1 MTLYRPLA
9 ATDDASV
16 LRRSLVGL
24 VLVALV
30 GLAAELLVERHWGTP
45 IRLVPWFC
53 LAALG
58 YAALLL
64 LKRPTAATVRRA
76 RLLAGVVVIAAAV
89 GIALHVNENYI
100 AGPLDQ
106 RYELLWQ
113 GMSEPERWWSAF
125 SKAVG
130 PAPTFAPASLALVA
144 LVLLVATQRHP
155 ALQGPLLD

>member
-1 MTLYRPLA
+1 VTRAAPLA
-9 ATDDASV
+9 EADEASV

-24 VLVALV
+24 VLVATV

-53 LAALG
+53 LVVLAYG
-58 YAALLL
+58 ALLL
-64 LKRPTAATVRRA
+64 VRRPTAAAVRRA
-76 RLLAGVVVIAAAV
+76 RVLAGGVMVAAAV
-89 GIALHVNENYI
+89 GIALHINENYV

-106 RYELLWQ
+106 RYELLWE
-113 GMSEPERWWSAF
+113 GMPEAERWWSAF

-130 PAPTFAPASLALVA
+130 PAPTFAPAALALVA

-155 ALQGPLLD
+155 ALRP

>member
-1 MTLYRPLA
+1 MTRDAPLA
-9 ATDDASV
+9 VRDDASV

-24 VLVALV
+24 VLVAIV

-45 IRLVPWFC
+45 VRLVPWFC

-58 YAALLL
+58 YGALVLVR
-64 LKRPTAATVRRA
+64 RPTAAAVRRA
-76 RLLAGVVVIAAAV
+76 RALAGVVMVAAAV
-89 GIALHVNENYI
+89 GVALHINENYI

-106 RYELLWQ
+106 RYELLWE
-113 GMSEPERWWSAF
+113 GMSEAERWWSAF

-130 PAPTFAPASLALVA
+130 PAPTFAPAALVLVA

-155 ALQGPLLD
+155 VLRA